1 MLLVAGRSIL
11 RDEGLGTGAEA
22 ITFKRVFDR
31 LERETGIRLTNASVI
46 NRAWEN
52 QAEFQADLLV
62 SIALG
67 QNDDQIDDA
76 VETATLAMAAFDVST
91 PALRSASLREIC
103 RLAGQL
109 NAQALR
115 QSIDWPLMIGVWSLA
130 VSGEHLEHRNKVE
143 MALRTGYDAFTAQ
156 VEAAYATMSSFLGF
170 RLREEFILRDFV
182 IAADSLAQGF
192 GLRDRI
198 DDSMMKPIFRLT
210 GPGGTEQEWTLF
222 GVAFEG
228 LVEKFFEFDPEWRP
242 QAKPKAGPT
251 GKTAEP
257 GGG

>member
-31 LERETGIRLTNASVI
+31 VEKETGVRLTNASVI
-46 NRAWEN
+46 QRVWEN

-67 QNDDQIDDA
+67 QNHEEIDDA
-76 VETATLAMAAFDVST
+76 VTGVKPAMAAFDVAT
-91 PALRSASLREIC
+91 PASRSASLRELC

-109 NAQALR
+109 NARALR
-115 QSIDWPLMIGVWSLA
+115 QSTDWPLLIGVWSLA
-130 VSGEHLEHRNKVE
+130 VSGQGSDYRKRIEA
-143 MALRTGYDAFTAQ
+143 ALRTGYDAFTAR
-156 VEAAYATMSSFLGF
+156 VEAVYATMTSFLGF
-170 RLREEFILRDFV
+170 RLREEFGLRDFV
-182 IAADSLAQGF
+182 IAVDSLAQGF

-198 DDSMMKPIFRLT
+198 DDSMMKSIVRST

-222 GVAFEG
+222 GTAFEG
-228 LVEKFFEFDPEWRP
+228 LVNQFFEIDPHWRP
-242 QAKPKAGPT
+242 RSRPGRRSGPQAET
-251 GKTAEP
+251 G
-257 GGG
+257 